1 MNSETNH
8 GDAEAFLSCAKTH
21 SHTGTGKEIS
31 TLAIEVARN
40 SASLEKVT
48 MALCR
53 QELENLGIGSKVFSK
68 LKVIGET
75 LLQLNEKERGEV
87 IRILPASYGT
97 IHVLCGLKPEELVT
111 ATKLGVITKTLSI
124 RAATAYVK
132 QIRYPQLSV
141 RQEPIV
147 ESRSEKQD
155 ALFTIVQQEGQAL
168 SNDEFFQLGLAL
180 KGICMEYGVE
190 LRRAASTATST
201 LRQAS
206 RAAKE
211 IFWRSLLDQHM
222 SETWFKERP
231 EAVRKQFNLK
241 SVQELHN
248 APLRSFTGFL
258 QLGDG
263 GKGEFW
269 EKHGRN
275 YIAKVHMEM
284 ERTDNNAQRYNLKRR
299 IEGVLADRQE
309 LAVWTNLMLK
319 QMLKQVGYS

>member
-87 IRILPASYGT
+87 IRNLPASYGT

-111 ATKLGVITKTLSI
+111 ATKLGVITKILSI

-155 ALFTIVQQEGQAL
+155 ALFSIVQQG
-168 SNDEFFQLGLAL
+168 G
-180 KGICMEYGVE
+180 
-190 LRRAASTATST
+190 
-201 LRQAS
+201 LRQT
-206 RAAKE
+206 
-211 IFWRSLLDQHM
+211 L
-222 SETWFKERP
+222 
-231 EAVRKQFNLK
+231 
-241 SVQELHN
+241 
-248 APLRSFTGFL
+248 
-258 QLGDG
+258 
-263 GKGEFW
+263 
-269 EKHGRN
+269 
-275 YIAKVHMEM
+275 
-284 ERTDNNAQRYNLKRR
+284 
-299 IEGVLADRQE
+299 
-309 LAVWTNLMLK
+309 
-319 QMLKQVGYS
+319 